1 MRKLYVGNLPFSA
14 MEQDL
19 KDAFGRFGD
28 ITFARVVTDR
38 ETGQSRGFG
47 FVEFSS
53 EESARSARDEMD
65 GADLGG
71 RMLRVNE
78 AEEKGASRR
87 GGGGGR
93 PSDGGGAPHGGG
105 GGGRGRRQ
113 GKRGRRRRGEDDYDM

>member
-19 KDAFGRFGD
+19 KDAFGRFGE

-53 EESARSARDEMD
+53 EEAARNARDEMD

-78 AEEKGASRR
+78 AEDKGGPRR
-87 GGGGGR
+87 GGGGG
-93 PSDGGGAPHGGG
+93 GAPRGG
-105 GGGRGRRQ
+105 GGGRGRPR